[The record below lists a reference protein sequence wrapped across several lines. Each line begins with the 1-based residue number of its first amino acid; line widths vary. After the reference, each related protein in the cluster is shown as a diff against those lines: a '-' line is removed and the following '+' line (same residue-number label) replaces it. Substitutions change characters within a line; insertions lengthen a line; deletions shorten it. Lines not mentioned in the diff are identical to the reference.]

1 MAPRGSLQNGADI
14 RRNHWQVS
22 FFKISLKFNKIYNL
36 LQNVFLFT
44 KRFIV
49 ILKKKVFPVS

>member
-22 FFKISLKFNKIYNL
+22 FFKISLKLIYNL
-36 LQNVFLFT
+36 LQDVFLF